1 MARRPA
7 GGTGGD
13 RCHGGPDLFLQEEFK
28 ELIVSLPGNDVLYG
42 PATRGRKMLCVCVCV
57 CVCVCKRKR
66 RSNSEWMGRKK
77 GEAGLGFF
85 QICAVEQLLASKPGK
100 ELL

>member
-1 MARRPA
+1 
-7 GGTGGD
+7 
-13 RCHGGPDLFLQEEFK
+13 
-28 ELIVSLPGNDVLYG
+28 
-42 PATRGRKMLCVCVCV
+42 
-57 CVCVCKRKR
+57 
-66 RSNSEWMGRKK
+66 MGRKK